1 MINPN
6 KLMPRYIIIN
16 SSKLKMKKR
25 IFKTERKNS
34 SFKVG
39 EKQKDGRFLIRN
51 YVDQKELVPLLHA
64 KRTANLT
71 SCYQ

>member
-1 MINPN
+1 
-6 KLMPRYIIIN
+6 
-16 SSKLKMKKR
+16 MKKR

-51 YVDQKELVPLLHA
+51 YVDQKELLPLLHA
-64 KRTANLT
+64 KRTANFT